1 MSLERPKAELSPEE
15 KLLLAE
21 NMLQKHFLEQ
31 GTLCDDDL
39 CASIEDMGEDFRK
52 WFNSTE
58 GKYIMADYVRKH
70 SENEIVHFADMEL
83 LERLFEEYRDRT
95 LH

>member
-1 MSLERPKAELSPEE
+1 MSLERPKAELTPEE

-21 NMLQKHFLEQ
+21 NMLQKHFPEQ

-39 CASIEDMGEDFRK
+39 CASIEDIGADFRK

-58 GKYIMADYVRKH
+58 GKYILNDYVRKH
-70 SENEIVHFADMEL
+70 LENEIVHFADMEL
-83 LERLFEEYRDRT
+83 LERLLAEYRDNA